1 MLGEGGSEWSVVE
14 LYSDY
19 AANRSHNVQ
28 IPECYGV
35 TKRICTILHA
45 TCGNFFTFC
54 TTFKMDLIG
63 RGPSTKTPFQE
74 QERGVPEELRTPVV
88 PVKVAPGRSEGVLGP
103 TYHGDGNPLSELEM
117 QKSALKLKN
126 EGKEKVRVEAQ
137 PGEPTEQ
144 ERLEHEATHIP
155 FAHWCESCVEAKSKQ
170 DHEKKNPEAGKDSV
184 GVPYPIVQLDFMFLQ
199 GKDTPA
205 LVAICSWTRMSVVIP
220 VSGKQTERKTVEK
233 VLKWVHSIGHLD
245 EVGFVGD
252 SEEAMVSLV
261 AAIVETRRKM
271 NRKTHDQ
278 NNKPYQ
284 KGRTARVERFIQ
296 TVRNQTVCLVRA
308 AEKKLGI
315 EIPEG
320 HAMRAWG
327 LCHASWLLNRY
338 HRHAAI
344 GSTPYESVVGRPYL
358 GKIAPFGEYVFALK
372 KPEKKGTANWIGGIY
387 LGKNAQD
394 LHLVGVEDGILATGS
409 VRRIGTGWRKEPVL
423 KLSVTP
429 WNPKKPKGTF
439 VKQPLPVPA
448 LASITE
454 EAEVQEPVVRQGD
467 LGQSQGEQLEEVLD
481 MLATDLS
488 VSGGGRASS
497 RTSSRSGGMSGQ
509 EELVPD
515 DMSLDEFKKRTLEH
529 AELEAEESAAKKTR
543 EGESSEPVS
552 PSTTLYPPLFAGRVS
567 QEDDVFHWDEHE
579 DLTAIEGEDIEYED
593 LVEEEMEDAPKND
606 QGESPPEVSPE
617 KLDSMD
623 QEAAVEELNRLSKI
637 GVIEEFAESGASG
650 SEKRMDLR
658 EVYDWRYRD
667 GKWRRR
673 CRIVAREYRAGAT
686 STAETFSPT
695 ASNAAARLVLILH
708 LLNPTWVILVL
719 DIKDAYLQ
727 VPQQEEVLVTI
738 SDWMKKA
745 CNIGE
750 GIVWRLKRCLPGQR
764 NAATRWYEH
773 LRSIL
778 ERLGFEF
785 SQHVPALAKHKTR
798 AVCISIHVDDELLAG
813 QREDSLWLVEELEK
827 VCRVE
832 KEGPYP
838 LTRNGN
844 GEELRYLKR
853 KYVFVGEGIVVQP
866 NEKYIK
872 KLLELYDLGRLK
884 SKATP
889 EHVDLVKED
898 KSKELGPEETK
909 RFRSGLGSV
918 LYLAQDR
925 IDIQYASKCLAS
937 SMSKPT
943 QQSLKCLK
951 HLILY
956 LSGTANRSTLLPY
969 STKGKRL
976 ITKLNGQEDNDE
988 IPPEE
993 SHVVEAYSDSD
1004 WGSLK
1009 TPEKARRK
1017 STSSGIIVLNG
1028 IQVLSFS
1035 RTQKATASSS
1045 CEAELYALSGT
1056 CSEAILIGRLFEFLT
1071 GENVRTEI
1079 RCDSSSA
1086 RQWSQRRGIG
1096 RLKHVDVRLCQLQD
1110 WVRENTISIG
1120 TVKTVLNVA
1129 DLNTKKLT
1137 YARRAFLM
1145 YFLSQVEYSEGEDIV
1160 QTGVDEYERYEQEKK
1175 LKEYVSSGQVKDLI
1189 RLIQVFSVIKP
1200 VTAAVWIKEEDLH
1213 SQYSESADA
1222 MEEVKYSRSEV
1233 MMLLTLLVLVIPYG
1247 ASARISWHQ
1256 M

>member
-1 MLGEGGSEWSVVE
+1 MRENFTPKPFYHIGTPPEEFSEVFPLASESEEEGEEGDDIPILYTRMVKETEQKEEKKAEESLEDLEPITNPFYGELPSPGFTDSEGEVGEAEDFGLCKGCGTRLELTCTRPSRSEPCPYPPMPELYSGEDRYLRLQRKLRSEGKPYDEQALKDSARREHEWIEFHLDQEREKKKESEADQVRMVRIDEFYDVAEWFVMDDTDGDDDWYVIGETDTPDVVRAVQTEERVPEEGLELSILDSGSDASLLPCDHPEAGKVNSGNTGVVLEDAQGNQIKSAGIVTAVIDIEPGDCWTAPSISENFIVSEATNILLSMGRILKNGWKLEYDPRISAEEQTRGAQHYLTVSSMVLVSPDGRARARIFYKRNSCCLLGRISVVGSHRTGLPGSTRGTGSAPRQGNSRSSNDSWTAVERSVSVKVPDEFTELLDSTPNGKWTIMEDGTPFIVYQGTTFIDPQGGFPGWKWRTTMLGEGGSEWSVVE

-184 GVPYPIVQLDFMFLQ
+184 GVLYPIVQLDFMFLQ

-205 LVAICSWTRMSVVIP
+205 LVAICSWTRMSVGIP

-261 AAIVETRRKM
+261 AAIVETRRNM

-320 HAMRAWG
+320 HAMWAWG

-488 VSGGGRASS
+488 VSSRGRASS

-529 AELEAEESAAKKTR
+529 SELEAEESAAKKTR

-552 PSTTLYPPLFAGRVS
+552 PSKTLYPPLFAGRVS

-593 LVEEEMEDAPKND
+593 LVEEEMEDAPKNE

-673 CRIVAREYRAGAT
+673 CRIVAREYRAGAA

-727 VPQQEEVLVTI
+727 VPQ
-738 SDWMKKA
+738 
-745 CNIGE
+745 
-750 GIVWRLKRCLPGQR
+750 
-764 NAATRWYEH
+764 
-773 LRSIL
+773 
-778 ERLGFEF
+778 
-785 SQHVPALAKHKTR
+785 
-798 AVCISIHVDDELLAG
+798 
-813 QREDSLWLVEELEK
+813 
-827 VCRVE
+827 
-832 KEGPYP
+832 
-838 LTRNGN
+838 
-844 GEELRYLKR
+844 
-853 KYVFVGEGIVVQP
+853 
-866 NEKYIK
+866 
-872 KLLELYDLGRLK
+872 
-884 SKATP
+884 
-889 EHVDLVKED
+889 
-898 KSKELGPEETK
+898 
-909 RFRSGLGSV
+909 
-918 LYLAQDR
+918 
-925 IDIQYASKCLAS
+925 
-937 SMSKPT
+937 
-943 QQSLKCLK
+943 
-951 HLILY
+951 
-956 LSGTANRSTLLPY
+956 
-969 STKGKRL
+969 
-976 ITKLNGQEDNDE
+976 
-988 IPPEE
+988 
-993 SHVVEAYSDSD
+993 
-1004 WGSLK
+1004 
-1009 TPEKARRK
+1009 
-1017 STSSGIIVLNG
+1017 
-1028 IQVLSFS
+1028 
-1035 RTQKATASSS
+1035 
-1045 CEAELYALSGT
+1045 
-1056 CSEAILIGRLFEFLT
+1056 
-1071 GENVRTEI
+1071 
-1079 RCDSSSA
+1079 
-1086 RQWSQRRGIG
+1086 
-1096 RLKHVDVRLCQLQD
+1096 
-1110 WVRENTISIG
+1110 
-1120 TVKTVLNVA
+1120 
-1129 DLNTKKLT
+1129 
-1137 YARRAFLM
+1137 
-1145 YFLSQVEYSEGEDIV
+1145 
-1160 QTGVDEYERYEQEKK
+1160 
-1175 LKEYVSSGQVKDLI
+1175 
-1189 RLIQVFSVIKP
+1189 
-1200 VTAAVWIKEEDLH
+1200 
-1213 SQYSESADA
+1213 
-1222 MEEVKYSRSEV
+1222 
-1233 MMLLTLLVLVIPYG
+1233 
-1247 ASARISWHQ
+1247 
-1256 M
+1256 

>member
-1 MLGEGGSEWSVVE
+1 M
-14 LYSDY
+14 
-19 AANRSHNVQ
+19 
-28 IPECYGV
+28 
-35 TKRICTILHA
+35 
-45 TCGNFFTFC
+45 
-54 TTFKMDLIG
+54 
-63 RGPSTKTPFQE
+63 
-74 QERGVPEELRTPVV
+74 
-88 PVKVAPGRSEGVLGP
+88 
-103 TYHGDGNPLSELEM
+103 
-117 QKSALKLKN
+117 
-126 EGKEKVRVEAQ
+126 
-137 PGEPTEQ
+137 
-144 ERLEHEATHIP
+144 
-155 FAHWCESCVEAKSKQ
+155 
-170 DHEKKNPEAGKDSV
+170 
-184 GVPYPIVQLDFMFLQ
+184 
-199 GKDTPA
+199 
-205 LVAICSWTRMSVVIP
+205 
-220 VSGKQTERKTVEK
+220 
-233 VLKWVHSIGHLD
+233 
-245 EVGFVGD
+245 
-252 SEEAMVSLV
+252 
-261 AAIVETRRKM
+261 
-271 NRKTHDQ
+271 
-278 NNKPYQ
+278 
-284 KGRTARVERFIQ
+284 
-296 TVRNQTVCLVRA
+296 
-308 AEKKLGI
+308 
-315 EIPEG
+315 
-320 HAMRAWG
+320 
-327 LCHASWLLNRY
+327 
-338 HRHAAI
+338 
-344 GSTPYESVVGRPYL
+344 
-358 GKIAPFGEYVFALK
+358 
-372 KPEKKGTANWIGGIY
+372 
-387 LGKNAQD
+387 
-394 LHLVGVEDGILATGS
+394 
-409 VRRIGTGWRKEPVL
+409 
-423 KLSVTP
+423 
-429 WNPKKPKGTF
+429 
-439 VKQPLPVPA
+439 
-448 LASITE
+448 
-454 EAEVQEPVVRQGD
+454 
-467 LGQSQGEQLEEVLD
+467 
-481 MLATDLS
+481 
-488 VSGGGRASS
+488 
-497 RTSSRSGGMSGQ
+497 
-509 EELVPD
+509 
-515 DMSLDEFKKRTLEH
+515 
-529 AELEAEESAAKKTR
+529 
-543 EGESSEPVS
+543 S
-552 PSTTLYPPLFAGRVS
+552 PSRGLYPPLFAGRVS
-567 QEDDVFHWDEHE
+567 QEDDIFHWDEHE
-579 DLTAIEGEDIEYED
+579 DLTAIEGEDVEYED
-593 LVEEEMEDAPKND
+593 LVEEEMEDEPKND

-673 CRIVAREYRAGAT
+673 CRIVAREYRAGAA
-686 STAETFSPT
+686 STADTFSPT
-695 ASNAAARLVLILH
+695 ASNAAARLVLLLH

-738 SDWMKKA
+738 SDWMKRA
-745 CNIGE
+745 ANIGE

-785 SQHVPALAKHKTR
+785 SQHVPALAKHKTK
-798 AVCISIHVDDELLAG
+798 AVWISIHVDDELLAG
-813 QREDSLWLVEELEK
+813 RREDSLWLVEELEK
-827 VCRVE
+827 VFRVE

-838 LTRNGN
+838 LNRVGN

-853 KYVFVGEGIVVQP
+853 KCVFVGEGIVVQP

-943 QQSLKCLK
+943 QQALKCLK

-988 IPPEE
+988 IPPGE

-1056 CSEAILIGRLFEFLT
+1056 CSEAILIGHLFEFLT
-1071 GENVRTEI
+1071 GENVRIEI

-1110 WVRENTISIG
+1110 WVRENTICIG

-1145 YFLSQVEYSEGEDIV
+1145 YFLSQVEYTEGEDIV
-1160 QTGVDEYERYEQEKK
+1160 YTGVDEYERYEQEKK

-1200 VTAAVWIKEEDLH
+1200 VTAAVWIKEEDLQSQH
-1213 SQYSESADA
+1213 SGSVEAI
-1222 MEEVKYSRSEV
+1222 EEVKYSRSEV
-1233 MMLLTLLVLVIPYG
+1233 MMLMTLLVLAIPYIVMAVRKVYSEWTRINMIG
-1247 ASARISWHQ
+1247 KVRINSSSKNYIFHRPSCRYVQGHARHGHWIHLTYDEAVSQGYRPCYKCFPESKKAQNEDDDDEWELTSEAASTSTETTESEGCGKKCTWEETRPCILLVYAVYSEVHRRSLARSL
-1256 M
+1256 

>member
-1 MLGEGGSEWSVVE
+1 M
-14 LYSDY
+14 
-19 AANRSHNVQ
+19 
-28 IPECYGV
+28 
-35 TKRICTILHA
+35 
-45 TCGNFFTFC
+45 
-54 TTFKMDLIG
+54 
-63 RGPSTKTPFQE
+63 
-74 QERGVPEELRTPVV
+74 
-88 PVKVAPGRSEGVLGP
+88 
-103 TYHGDGNPLSELEM
+103 
-117 QKSALKLKN
+117 
-126 EGKEKVRVEAQ
+126 
-137 PGEPTEQ
+137 
-144 ERLEHEATHIP
+144 
-155 FAHWCESCVEAKSKQ
+155 
-170 DHEKKNPEAGKDSV
+170 
-184 GVPYPIVQLDFMFLQ
+184 
-199 GKDTPA
+199 
-205 LVAICSWTRMSVVIP
+205 
-220 VSGKQTERKTVEK
+220 
-233 VLKWVHSIGHLD
+233 
-245 EVGFVGD
+245 
-252 SEEAMVSLV
+252 
-261 AAIVETRRKM
+261 
-271 NRKTHDQ
+271 
-278 NNKPYQ
+278 
-284 KGRTARVERFIQ
+284 
-296 TVRNQTVCLVRA
+296 
-308 AEKKLGI
+308 
-315 EIPEG
+315 
-320 HAMRAWG
+320 
-327 LCHASWLLNRY
+327 
-338 HRHAAI
+338 
-344 GSTPYESVVGRPYL
+344 
-358 GKIAPFGEYVFALK
+358 
-372 KPEKKGTANWIGGIY
+372 
-387 LGKNAQD
+387 
-394 LHLVGVEDGILATGS
+394 
-409 VRRIGTGWRKEPVL
+409 
-423 KLSVTP
+423 
-429 WNPKKPKGTF
+429 
-439 VKQPLPVPA
+439 KQPLPVPA

-481 MLATDLS
+481 MLETDLS

-552 PSTTLYPPLFAGRVS
+552 PSKTLYPPLFAGRVS
-567 QEDDVFHWDEHE
+567 QEDDVFHWDEYE

-827 VCRVE
+827 VFRVE

-956 LSGTANRSTLLPY
+956 LAGTANRSTLLPY

-1160 QTGVDEYERYEQEKK
+1160 HTGVDEYERYEQEKK

-1200 VTAAVWIKEEDLH
+1200 VTAAVWIKEEDLR

-1233 MMLLTLLVLVIPYG
+1233 MMLLTLLVLVIPYIWIAMRKVYSEWTRVSMIGKVRINSSSKNYIFHRTSCRYVQGKARHGYFIHLTYDQAVSQGYRPCYVCFPESKKVQKEDEDDEWELTSESTDTTENEGCGKKCTWCKVRKCTRKKPAHVYCSCTECIQKYTEDLWRGQYDMVIHG
-1247 ASARISWHQ
+1247 A
-1256 M
+1256 

>member
-1 MLGEGGSEWSVVE
+1 M
-14 LYSDY
+14 
-19 AANRSHNVQ
+19 
-28 IPECYGV
+28 
-35 TKRICTILHA
+35 
-45 TCGNFFTFC
+45 
-54 TTFKMDLIG
+54 
-63 RGPSTKTPFQE
+63 
-74 QERGVPEELRTPVV
+74 
-88 PVKVAPGRSEGVLGP
+88 
-103 TYHGDGNPLSELEM
+103 
-117 QKSALKLKN
+117 
-126 EGKEKVRVEAQ
+126 
-137 PGEPTEQ
+137 
-144 ERLEHEATHIP
+144 
-155 FAHWCESCVEAKSKQ
+155 
-170 DHEKKNPEAGKDSV
+170 
-184 GVPYPIVQLDFMFLQ
+184 
-199 GKDTPA
+199 
-205 LVAICSWTRMSVVIP
+205 
-220 VSGKQTERKTVEK
+220 
-233 VLKWVHSIGHLD
+233 
-245 EVGFVGD
+245 
-252 SEEAMVSLV
+252 
-261 AAIVETRRKM
+261 
-271 NRKTHDQ
+271 
-278 NNKPYQ
+278 
-284 KGRTARVERFIQ
+284 
-296 TVRNQTVCLVRA
+296 
-308 AEKKLGI
+308 
-315 EIPEG
+315 
-320 HAMRAWG
+320 
-327 LCHASWLLNRY
+327 
-338 HRHAAI
+338 
-344 GSTPYESVVGRPYL
+344 
-358 GKIAPFGEYVFALK
+358 
-372 KPEKKGTANWIGGIY
+372 
-387 LGKNAQD
+387 
-394 LHLVGVEDGILATGS
+394 
-409 VRRIGTGWRKEPVL
+409 
-423 KLSVTP
+423 
-429 WNPKKPKGTF
+429 
-439 VKQPLPVPA
+439 
-448 LASITE
+448 
-454 EAEVQEPVVRQGD
+454 
-467 LGQSQGEQLEEVLD
+467 
-481 MLATDLS
+481 
-488 VSGGGRASS
+488 
-497 RTSSRSGGMSGQ
+497 
-509 EELVPD
+509 
-515 DMSLDEFKKRTLEH
+515 
-529 AELEAEESAAKKTR
+529 
-543 EGESSEPVS
+543 S
-552 PSTTLYPPLFAGRVS
+552 PSKALYPPLFAGRVS
-567 QEDDVFHWDEHE
+567 HEEDVFHWDEHE
-579 DLTAIEGEDIEYED
+579 DLTAVEGEDIEYED

-617 KLDSMD
+617 ELDSMD

-650 SEKRMDLR
+650 SEKMMDLR

-673 CRIVAREYRAGAT
+673 CRIVAREYRVGAT

-785 SQHVPALAKHKTR
+785 SQHVPALAKHKTK

-827 VCRVE
+827 VFRVE

-838 LTRNGN
+838 LNRNGN

-853 KYVFVGEGIVVQP
+853 KYVFVGEGIVAQP

-898 KSKELGPEETK
+898 KSKELGPEETE

-943 QQSLKCLK
+943 EQSLKCLK

-956 LSGTANRSTLLPY
+956 LAGTANRSTLLPY

-976 ITKLNGQEDNDE
+976 ITRLNGQEDNDE

-1035 RTQKATASSS
+1035 GTQKATASSS
-1045 CEAELYALSGT
+1045 CEAEPYALSGT

-1086 RQWSQRRGIG
+1086 RQWSQRRGNRQIETRRCTLVSTT
-1096 RLKHVDVRLCQLQD
+1096 RLGQ
-1110 WVRENTISIG
+1110 REHHQYWNCKYGIECCRSE
-1120 TVKTVLNVA
+1120 
-1129 DLNTKKLT
+1129 
-1137 YARRAFLM
+1137 
-1145 YFLSQVEYSEGEDIV
+1145 VEYSEGEEITH
-1160 QTGVDEYERYEQEKK
+1160 TGVDEYERYVRAGKETERVCEQRHQLDSSIQCDQTRDRSILDQGRRFAFPVVRKYRRHGRGK
-1175 LKEYVSSGQVKDLI
+1175 VLKERSHDAHHFIGACDSVHLDCSKKGLQRVDKD
-1189 RLIQVFSVIKP
+1189 
-1200 VTAAVWIKEEDLH
+1200 
-1213 SQYSESADA
+1213 QYDREG
-1222 MEEVKYSRSEV
+1222 
-1233 MMLLTLLVLVIPYG
+1233 TN
-1247 ASARISWHQ
+1247 Q
-1256 M
+1256 

>member
-1 MLGEGGSEWSVVE
+1 M
-14 LYSDY
+14 
-19 AANRSHNVQ
+19 
-28 IPECYGV
+28 
-35 TKRICTILHA
+35 
-45 TCGNFFTFC
+45 
-54 TTFKMDLIG
+54 
-63 RGPSTKTPFQE
+63 
-74 QERGVPEELRTPVV
+74 
-88 PVKVAPGRSEGVLGP
+88 
-103 TYHGDGNPLSELEM
+103 
-117 QKSALKLKN
+117 
-126 EGKEKVRVEAQ
+126 
-137 PGEPTEQ
+137 
-144 ERLEHEATHIP
+144 
-155 FAHWCESCVEAKSKQ
+155 
-170 DHEKKNPEAGKDSV
+170 
-184 GVPYPIVQLDFMFLQ
+184 
-199 GKDTPA
+199 
-205 LVAICSWTRMSVVIP
+205 
-220 VSGKQTERKTVEK
+220 
-233 VLKWVHSIGHLD
+233 
-245 EVGFVGD
+245 
-252 SEEAMVSLV
+252 
-261 AAIVETRRKM
+261 
-271 NRKTHDQ
+271 
-278 NNKPYQ
+278 
-284 KGRTARVERFIQ
+284 
-296 TVRNQTVCLVRA
+296 
-308 AEKKLGI
+308 
-315 EIPEG
+315 
-320 HAMRAWG
+320 
-327 LCHASWLLNRY
+327 
-338 HRHAAI
+338 
-344 GSTPYESVVGRPYL
+344 
-358 GKIAPFGEYVFALK
+358 
-372 KPEKKGTANWIGGIY
+372 IY
-387 LGKNAQD
+387 L
-394 LHLVGVEDGILATGS
+394 
-409 VRRIGTGWRKEPVL
+409 
-423 KLSVTP
+423 
-429 WNPKKPKGTF
+429 
-439 VKQPLPVPA
+439 
-448 LASITE
+448 
-454 EAEVQEPVVRQGD
+454 
-467 LGQSQGEQLEEVLD
+467 
-481 MLATDLS
+481 
-488 VSGGGRASS
+488 
-497 RTSSRSGGMSGQ
+497 
-509 EELVPD
+509 
-515 DMSLDEFKKRTLEH
+515 
-529 AELEAEESAAKKTR
+529 
-543 EGESSEPVS
+543 
-552 PSTTLYPPLFAGRVS
+552 
-567 QEDDVFHWDEHE
+567 HWDEHE
-579 DLTAIEGEDIEYED
+579 DLTAVEGEDIEYED

-617 KLDSMD
+617 ELDSMN

-750 GIVWRLKRCLPGQR
+750 GIVWRLKRCLPDQR

-785 SQHVPALAKHKTR
+785 SQHVPALAKHKTK

-827 VCRVE
+827 VFRVE

-884 SKATP
+884 SKAIP

-956 LSGTANRSTLLPY
+956 LAGTANRSTLLPY
-969 STKGKRL
+969 STKGKQL

-1071 GENVRTEI
+1071 GESVRTEI

-1110 WVRENTISIG
+1110 WVRENIFSIG

-1145 YFLSQVEYSEGEDIV
+1145 YFLSQVEYSEGEEIIH
-1160 QTGVDEYERYEQEKK
+1160 TGVDEYERYEQEKK

-1200 VTAAVWIKEEDLH
+1200 VTAAVWTKDEGLH
-1213 SQYSESADA
+1213 SQYSGSTDA

-1233 MMLLTLLVLVIPYG
+1233 MMLMTLLVLVIPYIWMAVRKVYSEWTRISMLGMVRINSSSKNYIFHRTSCRYVQGKARHGYFIHLTYDQAVAQGYRPCYICFPEAKKAQKHDEDDEWELTSESADTTENEGCEKKCTWCKVCKCTRKKPDHVYCSCTECIQKYTEDLWRGQYDKPG
-1247 ASARISWHQ
+1247 ASSSAQGPSGKKGSGTLEYMPPHVNQKGNRPAGQEGKGRRRGRAVMEPVVEEQNGPLLPEGFTQGTPEVEEQPPTYENSYD
-1256 M
+1256 MVVDPGTPDSTEERTMGPPDLYL